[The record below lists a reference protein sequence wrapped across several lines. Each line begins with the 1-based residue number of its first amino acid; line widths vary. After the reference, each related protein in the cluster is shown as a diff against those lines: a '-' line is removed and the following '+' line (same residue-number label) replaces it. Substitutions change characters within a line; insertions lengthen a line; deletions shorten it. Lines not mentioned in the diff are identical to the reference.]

1 MKASVVNK
9 TTTTTTNT
17 TTTTTTGL
25 KIDQLNSLLKIKQN
39 DAASNNKMTKT
50 TTTTNNHNSS
60 VSLSNSHSRNLANLR
75 EVLELAHKLNQTN
88 SFSSSATLD
97 HSHKSNDNN
106 GSSTNE
112 QSLSDLIDLLSS
124 NNSTTNN
131 NNNNS
136 CSNVKKLN
144 KQLLEAS
151 KFVFFLNI
159 YIYIFLCCILK

>member
-9 TTTTTTNT
+9 TTTTTTN

-39 DAASNNKMTKT
+39 DAASNKMTKT
-50 TTTTNNHNSS
+50 TTANNHNSS

-151 KFVFFLNI
+151 KFVFFLK
-159 YIYIFLCCILK
+159 IYIFTYSFVVF